1 MPPAR
6 RRAHG
11 GPGSAGCSEGE
22 RVPLQFLYTVA
33 GIVFGGIVSAVLS
46 YVFAQRASRELRKEA
61 DALRHE
67 TEDVRHYVNALIS
80 YLEAAREIEVRR
92 DDAGRPIETH
102 IIRASAAIIGTS
114 GMIATPTVEH
124 VDHPEDEGGS

>member
-1 MPPAR
+1 VAQGVR
-6 RRAHG
+6 RV
-11 GPGSAGCSEGE
+11 SA
-22 RVPLQFLYTVA
+22 FLYTVA
-33 GIVFGGIVSAVLS
+33 GIVFGGIVSAVIS
-46 YVFAQRASRELRKEA
+46 YVFAQRASRELREEA

-67 TEDVRHYVNALIS
+67 TEDVWHYVNALIS
-80 YLEAAREIEVRR
+80 YLEAAGEIEVRR